1 MDNNHHFPLQQFITN
16 EGLKHLA
23 EEIFSYL
30 DVKSLAKCRLVCYS
44 WKCVIDQNRHW
55 WILHLKNLRKNPKLF
70 VDVYMWKNHVIRQ
83 SRALFLDRFPTWT
96 STFDYFENEAKIQKL
111 EEFVSYFHSVFRQ
124 DKVFTALGQCPIFE
138 SISKGTQDSLRFLE
152 FMLTFSPFDFNST
165 GYFELL
171 DFTPFAWAVK
181 LGRIDFVRV
190 FIENAKACGIDLNK
204 GPRKCSFQFTPLH
217 AACWNGNPEIVRLL
231 LDNAIEHGIHL
242 GAGGPHQL
250 TPLHTAIALH
260 KFPITLTER
269 ECPLISHKK
278 KEVVSILLQHPVAQ
292 AHINYNASSCANR
305 HNTALH
311 FACFY
316 GLTGV
321 VQLLIEHAERLSID
335 LNSTDAY
342 GRRPIDLAIEYNN
355 NIEIIQLFT
364 MLDAK

>member
-1 MDNNHHFPLQQFITN
+1 MQPLQSRGFDTKKFFRVPTGFTYKI
-16 EGLKHLA
+16 GSGRAFLK
-23 EEIFSYL
+23 
-30 DVKSLAKCRLVCYS
+30 
-44 WKCVIDQNRHW
+44 
-55 WILHLKNLRKNPKLF
+55 LKN
-70 VDVYMWKNHVIRQ
+70 
-83 SRALFLDRFPTWT
+83 RASGRVGLSKKCSGRVGLSGFLKPDLP
-96 STFDYFENEAKIQKL
+96 L
-111 EEFVSYFHSVFRQ
+111 
-124 DKVFTALGQCPIFE
+124 VFTALGQCPIFE

-242 GAGGPHQL
+242 GAGGPQQL

-292 AHINYNASSCANR
+292 AHLNYNASSCA
-305 HNTALH
+305 TALH
-311 FACFY
+311 LACFY